1 MKQMTILELFSAWLR
16 RARSEQKIQV
26 FCTKSFFLIQICNG
40 WGYKLRDFNHWN
52 SLNFIALSGISLL
65 VDKTHLR
72 NMAFL
77 SFKGS
82 KVFSEGFK
90 LMWLDTAICSLN
102 TLLHSFVGITQ
113 SVIFTRISVSPR
125 VFLSSINDATVE
137 SLWSDGLTPQWF
149 VNVLF
154 ELPPVWFE

>member
-1 MKQMTILELFSAWLR
+1 M
-16 RARSEQKIQV
+16 
-26 FCTKSFFLIQICNG
+26 G
-40 WGYKLRDFNHWN
+40 GGYKLRDFNHWN

-65 VDKTHLR
+65 VDKIHLR

-113 SVIFTRISVSPR
+113 SVIFTRIFITVGR
-125 VFLSSINDATVE
+125 QVFHI
-137 SLWSDGLTPQWF
+137 
-149 VNVLF
+149 VLRKSNLEPLEHILF
-154 ELPPVWFE
+154 STLQEPNPNKSGRAALFWVLAGYKNA